1 VSLERER
8 AAILRAALPHVAF
21 EGWTD
26 RAVRLGARDAGLPAE
41 AARRVFPGGIAEIV
55 RYWSDASDR
64 QMLDR
69 LEKEG
74 AGRLPMRDRV
84 ARAVRARIEVN
95 ALHRE
100 AVRRTL
106 AYLALP
112 WNAALGT
119 GSMYRTVN
127 VIWYAAGD
135 TATDIGWYSKRA
147 TLAAV
152 YVATLLHW
160 LDDDTEDFA
169 ATWAFLDRR
178 IADVMRF
185 GRLRRRVGVGFAGGR
200 PRRA

>member
-1 VSLERER
+1 
-8 AAILRAALPHVAF
+8 
-21 EGWTD
+21 
-26 RAVRLGARDAGLPAE
+26 
-41 AARRVFPGGIAEIV
+41 
-55 RYWSDASDR
+55 
-64 QMLDR
+64 
-69 LEKEG
+69 
-74 AGRLPMRDRV
+74 
-84 ARAVRARIEVN
+84 VRARIEVN

-112 WNAALGT
+112 WNAALGA

-127 VIWYAAGD
+127 AIWYAAGD

-152 YVATLLHW
+152 YAATLLHW

-185 GRLRRRVGVGFAGGR
+185 GRLRRRIGVGFAGGR